1 VIGWADGIIP
11 AGLPDQVGETAKVGL
26 SLSSLIP
33 FASVGN

>member
-11 AGLPDQVGETAKVGL
+11 TAVPAQVGETPKLGL

-33 FASVGN
+33 FGSVGN